1 MLKEKMIKLW
11 ENSRE
16 ILRKIGIGILL
27 IVTVAAAFVG
37 GFLYRKETAPKVKGI
52 EMVKIDKSQVNL
64 ALDKNNHLIVIERA
78 TGNYTVYDD
87 SIGVAI
93 FKIYARNIK
102 LTE

>member
-27 IVTVAAAFVG
+27 IITVGAAFVG
-37 GFLYRKETAPKVKGI
+37 GFVYRKETAPKVKGI

-64 ALDKNNHLIVIERA
+64 ALDEHNHLIVIERA

>member
-64 ALDKNNHLIVIERA
+64 ALDENNHLIVIERA